1 MSTPQFDPI
10 QGKTAFEALLP
21 RLRALPADSLVTLN
35 ADAGL
40 AAIVVLGI
48 AKQVT
53 EPSLLARFKSL
64 PAAEFDASLPEQLP
78 TIAWACWYAATE
90 YQKSRD
96 LRSEAKLPMS
106 LVQEAVAMEARMQ
119 ACCEYY
125 LSDHPEAGPE
135 LALLKAGTGHR
146 DLAADLLGY
155 ASLYREH
162 YALLSA
168 DKKYFMASDADQ
180 AVQTAEKMLSLLG
193 LNLSPEMHEAADD
206 VARAWT
212 LLLDVYDEVAAAGR
226 WLLRNDPDVQKIFP
240 SLYSTLRKRR
250 SRAAKKVEGT
260 PAPNP
265 S

>member
-10 QGKTAFEALLP
+10 QGKAAFDALLP
-21 RLRALPADSLVTLN
+21 RLRALPADSLITLN

-48 AKQVT
+48 ADKVND
-53 EPSLLARFKSL
+53 PGLLARFKSL

-78 TIAWACWYAATE
+78 TIAWACWHAASE

-96 LRSEAKLPMS
+96 LRSDAKLPFQ
-106 LVQEAVAMEARMQ
+106 LVQDAVAIEARMQ

-125 LSDHPEAGPE
+125 LNDHPEAGPQ
-135 LALLKAGTGHR
+135 LALLRGGTGHR

-168 DKKYFMASDADQ
+168 DKKYFVATDADQ
-180 AVQTAEKMLSLLG
+180 AVQIAEKMLSLLG
-193 LNLSPEMHEAADD
+193 SNLTPEMHEAADD
-206 VARAWT
+206 LARAWT

-226 WLLRNDPDVQKIFP
+226 WLLRNDPDVHKIFP
-240 SLYSTLRKRR
+240 SLYSTLRKKR
-250 SRAAKKVEGT
+250 SRSAKKPEGT
-260 PAPNP
+260 PAAGGG
-265 S
+265 